1 MVVLSLNIAQKN
13 RSKLRMRNFIRLD
26 FVISTVFWFFR
37 LICRFV
43 NVLRIFVGSFQVKKG

>member
-26 FVISTVFWFFR
+26 FVISTVFWFIR

-43 NVLRIFVGSFQVKKG
+43 DVLRIFVGSFQVKKG